1 MEMQND
7 SELWSGCISGAWR
20 EDLFLEEFEQAGF
33 VGLTIDKR
41 QPEAWQTVGGIEFRS
56 VTVVAIKPSSE
67 TCLERNQAVI
77 YKGPFE
83 KVKDDEGHTY
93 PRGVRMAV
101 CDRTFKLLSAEP
113 YAGMFHMIEPI
124 KDIPIEQ
131 AVEFDCSG
139 DRVRHARESK
149 GMQYNLTT
157 QGVDTGCCGDS
168 DSTCC

>member
-1 MEMQND
+1 
-7 SELWSGCISGAWR
+7 
-20 EDLFLEEFEQAGF
+20 
-33 VGLTIDKR
+33 
-41 QPEAWQTVGGIEFRS
+41 
-56 VTVVAIKPSSE
+56 
-67 TCLERNQAVI
+67 
-77 YKGPFE
+77 
-83 KVKDDEGHTY
+83 
-93 PRGVRMAV
+93 MAV